1 MEEGEGRGVMR
12 VAGCQEGG
20 TPHMPGG
27 TYLAG
32 ILQIMLR
39 ERGAGIKG
47 ETCLASCLIS

>member
-1 MEEGEGRGVMR
+1 MKEQLEEGEGRGVMR

-39 ERGAGIKG
+39 ER
-47 ETCLASCLIS
+47 LAWPPEPLS